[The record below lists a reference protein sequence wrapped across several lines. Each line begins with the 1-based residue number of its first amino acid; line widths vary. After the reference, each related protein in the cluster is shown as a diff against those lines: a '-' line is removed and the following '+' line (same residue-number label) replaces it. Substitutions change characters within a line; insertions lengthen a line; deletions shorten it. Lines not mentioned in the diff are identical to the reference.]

1 MHKHRD
7 DVAGVPFLFL
17 TPSRRPISRPS
28 SRASNR
34 PIHPRPDT
42 PNSAPSSPLAYVF
55 RRPHTPVASPLNQ
68 PAQWAPTQS
77 ESPNQSPVLAHVQA
91 HFSVSSSLPASPLS
105 SPRHLNAK
113 ASEFRPITRPLSAAS
128 SNPSSLSQLRAE
140 TPSPDLWAPGSIRA
154 SSNLAIAAP
163 LTPDLSY
170 FPRAATPNSG
180 LRSSIRPTDDEDD
193 PFDPFASNGVAP
205 RSFHSTEPNL
215 DEWTVE
221 DDVLFPSIQDHYHQ
235 RSPPGLQ
242 GSRQNHHTN
251 GNGSDPE
258 DIDPETAAMLTDG
271 MAPIDVLSSVFGA
284 TLPPSELEEALAAN
298 GYDFEKAMNSL
309 IDGAIPATNQPI
321 GGQIRVQHVGNRVS
335 VVQNGGP
342 GFGGRGNSTKP
353 TQASRQNSGGNR
365 VCRYFLAGEC
375 LRADCRFRF
384 DPILTIV
391 FWLKLTSTC
400 AVTTL
405 NERYAGSGSV
415 ERARKGRHA
424 NSCTR
429 YPQTSTSMVLRTR

>member
-28 SRASNR
+28 SRSSNR

-42 PNSAPSSPLAYVF
+42 PLSAPSSPLAYVF
-55 RRPHTPVASPLNQ
+55 RRPHTPATSPLNQ
-68 PAQWAPTQS
+68 PSQWTPTQS

-128 SNPSSLSQLRAE
+128 SNPTSLSQLRAE
-140 TPSPDLWAPGSIRA
+140 TPSPDLWAPGSTRA

-170 FPRAATPNSG
+170 FPRTATPNSA
-180 LRSSIRPTDDEDD
+180 LRSSIRPADDEDD

-205 RSFHSTEPNL
+205 RSFHSAEPNP
-215 DEWTVE
+215 DEWAAE

-235 RSPPGLQ
+235 RSPPIRQ
-242 GSRQNHHTN
+242 GSHTN
-251 GNGSDPE
+251 GNGSDPDE
-258 DIDPETAAMLTDG
+258 MDPEAAAMLTDG
-271 MAPIDVLSSVFGA
+271 MTPIDVLSSVFGA
-284 TLPPSELEEALAAN
+284 TLPPSELEEALATN
-298 GYDFEKAMNSL
+298 GYDFDKAITSL
-309 IDGAIPATNQPI
+309 IDRSMPTNTQSS
-321 GGQIRVQHVGNRVS
+321 GGPIRVHNVGNRVS
-335 VVQNGGP
+335 LVQNGGP
-342 GFGGRGNSTKP
+342 GFGGRGNNAKF
-353 TQASRQNSGGNR
+353 TQGGRQNSGGNR

-375 LRADCRFRF
+375 LRADCRFR
-384 DPILTIV
+384 
-391 FWLKLTSTC
+391 
-400 AVTTL
+400 
-405 NERYAGSGSV
+405 SV
-415 ERARKGRHA
+415 PLPLLDLICHLCQHA
-424 NSCTR
+424 QSR
-429 YPQTSTSMVLRTR
+429 P